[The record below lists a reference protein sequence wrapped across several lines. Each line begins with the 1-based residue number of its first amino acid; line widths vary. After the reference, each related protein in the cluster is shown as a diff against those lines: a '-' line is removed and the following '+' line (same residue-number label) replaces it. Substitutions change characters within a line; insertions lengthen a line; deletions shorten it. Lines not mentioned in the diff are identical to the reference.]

1 MFELWACVALS
12 YLILGKGCQMC
23 VGDKTIWN
31 LTYQAV
37 LKHSVTITVQFPYGY
52 DMTIIDNTE
61 SYYLG
66 KILTSVFGMS
76 TFYSIQLI
84 NYVSLE
90 GHYRDKI
97 TRDKLKTSVLH
108 AGKLVLAFNSLRM
121 ALESLDVFLL
131 FARFFGVT
139 VLWSVHKL
147 LSVISHHS
155 LSLHTSISGCIS
167 GQSRG
172 HFFINC
178 RSPGSAKTSLTVL
191 ITNWRWV

>member
-23 VGDKTIWN
+23 VEDKTIWN

-76 TFYSIQLI
+76 TF
-84 NYVSLE
+84 
-90 GHYRDKI
+90 
-97 TRDKLKTSVLH
+97 
-108 AGKLVLAFNSLRM
+108 
-121 ALESLDVFLL
+121 
-131 FARFFGVT
+131 
-139 VLWSVHKL
+139 
-147 LSVISHHS
+147 
-155 LSLHTSISGCIS
+155 
-167 GQSRG
+167 
-172 HFFINC
+172 
-178 RSPGSAKTSLTVL
+178 
-191 ITNWRWV
+191 